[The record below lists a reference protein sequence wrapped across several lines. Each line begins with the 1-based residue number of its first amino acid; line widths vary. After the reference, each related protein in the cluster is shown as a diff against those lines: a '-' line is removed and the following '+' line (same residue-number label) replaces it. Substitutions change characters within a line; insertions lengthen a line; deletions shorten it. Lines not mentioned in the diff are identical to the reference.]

1 MGWSLAIIS
10 PICVGHWAGL
20 ILCGSCDGNHS
31 WYKVLKGNS
40 HVRKT
45 VLHRPPLTLQ
55 PLHSSS
61 YGVGSFI
68 LTHSLGGSQ
77 SMMEEKEEGSSWWWE
92 CDAIAIHM
100 GETERRRETGWRVV
114 GVA

>member
-1 MGWSLAIIS
+1 MGL
-10 PICVGHWAGL
+10 VTVTTAGT
-20 ILCGSCDGNHS
+20 
-31 WYKVLKGNS
+31 KFLKATATSG
-40 HVRKT
+40 RQYFT
-45 VLHRPPLTLQ
+45 GLPLSLQ